1 MSTSCYI
8 YFHCSYLYNYYNYFE
23 PCALNSEFQHFIPR
37 FNQNFLNLWIPLKEG
52 IGGESRGDRAETEGD
67 FRGNSIVKQNI
78 FSLLQLRIEVLNENE
93 NENEIFFTLTGY
105 VSIYL
110 G

>member
-1 MSTSCYI
+1 
-8 YFHCSYLYNYYNYFE
+8 
-23 PCALNSEFQHFIPR
+23 
-37 FNQNFLNLWIPLKEG
+37 LWIPLKEG